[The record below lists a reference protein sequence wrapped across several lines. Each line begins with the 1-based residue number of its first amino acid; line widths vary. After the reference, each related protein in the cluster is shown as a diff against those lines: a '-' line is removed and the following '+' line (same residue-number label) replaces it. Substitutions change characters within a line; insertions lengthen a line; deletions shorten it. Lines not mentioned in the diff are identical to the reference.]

1 MQTIKKILSTMFEI
15 MAESRAQAVKARY
28 FRYLNR

>member
-1 MQTIKKILSTMFEI
+1 MQTIKKIFIAMIEI

-28 FRYLNR
+28 FRYINR

>member
-1 MQTIKKILSTMFEI
+1 MQTIRKFFTTMFEI

-28 FRYLNR
+28 FRYINR